1 MSASIILS
9 LALCSVFLF
18 PLMAQPLSLGLSI
31 MLSTMFLCILIA
43 MYLSS
48 WYGYILFLIY
58 VGGLLVM
65 FAYVAALSP
74 NILFSGM
81 GPFLFFLSTQTLV
94 PIMVF
99 NSIFLDTNN
108 LSFLAG
114 QLELTSS
121 MKILGSELASPSLI
135 SILVGLG
142 IILLI
147 NLVVVVKICYYQH
160 STLRPYKAVYAN
172 AHSKNPPCI
181 KNS

>member
-1 MSASIILS
+1 
-9 LALCSVFLF
+9 
-18 PLMAQPLSLGLSI
+18 MAQPLSLGLSI
-31 MLSTMFLCILIA
+31 MFSTMFLCVLIA

-81 GPFLFFLSTQTLV
+81 SAFLFFLSAQVLIPV
-94 PIMVF
+94 IVF
-99 NSIFLDTNN
+99 NSVFLDTNN
-108 LSFLAG
+108 LSFLVG
-114 QLELTSS
+114 EQELMES
-121 MKILGSELASPSLI
+121 MKILGIELASPSLI

-142 IILLI
+142 VILLI
-147 NLVVVVKICYYQH
+147 NLIVVVKICYYQH
-160 STLRPYKAVYAN
+160 GTLRPYKTMYA
-172 AHSKNPPCI
+172 HSYSKNPSRI